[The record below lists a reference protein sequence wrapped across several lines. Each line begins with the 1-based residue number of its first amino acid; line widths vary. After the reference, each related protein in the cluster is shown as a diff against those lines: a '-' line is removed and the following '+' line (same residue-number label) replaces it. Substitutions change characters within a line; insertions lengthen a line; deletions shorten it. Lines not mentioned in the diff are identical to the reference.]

1 MHKILIVDDNRGAA
15 DSLVKLL
22 TLLGHDARAAYDG
35 LQALDVAVE
44 IQPDVI
50 FLDLLMPDLDGFDV
64 LAKLRMRPETKNARI
79 VALTGV
85 GGDELAA
92 AARQAG
98 FDLYMQKPATADT
111 LIRALA
117 GRTIH

>member
-15 DSLVKLL
+15 DSLAKLL
-22 TLLGHDARAAYDG
+22 TLLGHETQTAYDG
-35 LQALDVAVE
+35 LTALE
-44 IQPDVI
+44 IAFEFQPDVI

-64 LAKLRMRPETKNARI
+64 LAKLRQRPETKHARI

-85 GGDELAA
+85 GNDELAVA
-92 AARQAG
+92 VRQAG

-111 LIRALA
+111 LVKALS
-117 GRTIH
+117 GRTLH